1 MIKMNRKTFENK
13 LLEELENCNLIQE
26 YLERNDEEN
35 IYTDVSNAIESTSFD
50 DSEAENYLL
59 SDSILDKIVKEK
71 FPNVVKLHIMM
82 NEDDIDRL
90 YENLSELMEDL
101 NEEEIISK
109 AINDIMTIPMIKL
122 EINPKTIA
130 NCKTILGQ

>member
-1 MIKMNRKTFENK
+1 MNRKTFENK

-26 YLERNDEEN
+26 YLERNDEED
-35 IYTDVSNAIESTSFD
+35 IYMDVSNAIESTSFD